1 MKTTLLIKLWICS
14 AAALMSPL
22 CLPAAAQPAKSLEIA
37 EKNRVVSSK
46 GSFLILVLDLRPNA
60 ETLKSAGTG
69 SADLII
75 ATATNYAK
83 DYLSKAEYTAVPKV
97 VTYLIS
103 VDSMDEYNRA
113 NFDGMK
119 RFGTLTFERKGE
131 AVNLV
136 ENKLS
141 YTP

>member
-1 MKTTLLIKLWICS
+1 MNKTLLLKFWICS
-14 AAALMSPL
+14 TAALMPLL
-22 CLPAAAQPAKSLEIA
+22 CLPATAQTAKNLEIA
-37 EKNRVVSSK
+37 EKSRVVSNK
-46 GSFLILVLDLRPNA
+46 GSFLILVLDLRSNA

-75 ATATNYAK
+75 ATASKYAK
-83 DYLSKAEYTAVPKV
+83 DYLSKTEYNTVPKV
-97 VTYLIS
+97 VVYLIS

-113 NFDGMK
+113 NFNGMK

-131 AVNLV
+131 AVDLV

-141 YTP
+141 YTL